1 MTQLF
6 VSKQS
11 EMKYENKM
19 KQWMMNKANHD
30 FNHLNAFD
38 WMQLDG
44 FSTTAP
50 ASYYRLRNK

>member
-44 FSTTAP
+44 FSTKAP
-50 ASYYRLRNK
+50 A